1 MSGIYHVLAV
11 AGGLTLFLF
20 GLNLMRS
27 ALIKLNNEKLKG
39 ILSKATGSK
48 FRALITGILATV
60 LVQSSSGVTAIS
72 VALICADLLTLSQGL
87 MIMIG
92 ANIGTTATAFI
103 FTLQIEKFSLV
114 FVILGYILLLSRKER
129 ISTIGTMIVGFGILF
144 LGIDIMNAG
153 LSFISESRY
162 FLNMML
168 LLSENALNSFLG
180 GTLISALLQSSSVTI
195 GLSQNLYAIGAIG
208 LKPAVGIMLGA
219 NVGTAVASLVVAVS
233 STKEAKAALYVNVLF
248 NLVGGVIFLIV
259 ISPFSKLIALLEGF
273 IPNKKLSIAYS
284 HLIFNVLTAF
294 LFFFI
299 HDKVVLFVQKRLN
312 SRNKLTEKKHYDMII
327 S

>member
-60 LVQSSSGVTAIS
+60 FVQSSSGVTAIS

-180 GTLISALLQSSSVTI
+180 GALISALLQSSSVTI

>member
-162 FLNMML
+162 FLNMMI

-180 GTLISALLQSSSVTI
+180 GALISALLQSSSVTI

>member
-180 GTLISALLQSSSVTI
+180 GALISALLQSSSVTI

-312 SRNKLTEKKHYDMII
+312 SQNKLTEKKHYDMII

>member
-39 ILSKATGSK
+39 ILSKATGSN

-180 GTLISALLQSSSVTI
+180 GALISALLQSSSVTI

-248 NLVGGVIFLIV
+248 NLVGGVI
-259 ISPFSKLIALLEGF
+259 
-273 IPNKKLSIAYS
+273 
-284 HLIFNVLTAF
+284 
-294 LFFFI
+294 
-299 HDKVVLFVQKRLN
+299 
-312 SRNKLTEKKHYDMII
+312 
-327 S
+327 

>member
-180 GTLISALLQSSSVTI
+180 GALISALLQSSSVTI

-248 NLVGGVIFLIV
+248 NLVGGGIFLIV

>member
-180 GTLISALLQSSSVTI
+180 GALISALLQSSSVTI

>member
-144 LGIDIMNAG
+144 LGIDIMNTG

-180 GTLISALLQSSSVTI
+180 GALISALLQSSSVTI

>member
-180 GTLISALLQSSSVTI
+180 GALISALLQSSSVTI

-248 NLVGGVIFLIV
+248 NLVGGAIFLIV